1 MKAFN
6 LAVIIPVYNG
16 NSFVN
21 RCVDSMIAQD
31 ELSEIIFVDSGS
43 TDGSYEL
50 LSELSKQDPRIQVL
64 TNRDKKNSGV
74 SAARNKGIQKA
85 TAEWVTFCDIDDF
98 YMKDRFSSF
107 AKADND
113 EVDIYHTAV
122 KSIYEDVD
130 LKNSIQEIT
139 ACPSNFNS
147 AKEMQNHLVSQKD
160 ESISI
165 ISMIVRRSAL
175 LEVGLFDESLTVGE
189 DTDLIWKLAGRYTF
203 AYEDL
208 DSPKVIRQVHYANT
222 YQDKEK
228 KVKGRLAFYKKW
240 RKSNLYTSVSASAQ
254 RRIREGY
261 RHYRYVAGV
270 EYDSPLNHSHQ
281 MLRYLYSKVLRM

>member
-113 EVDIYHTAV
+113 EVDIYHTC
-122 KSIYEDVD
+122 
-130 LKNSIQEIT
+130 L
-139 ACPSNFNS
+139 
-147 AKEMQNHLVSQKD
+147 
-160 ESISI
+160 
-165 ISMIVRRSAL
+165 
-175 LEVGLFDESLTVGE
+175 
-189 DTDLIWKLAGRYTF
+189 
-203 AYEDL
+203 
-208 DSPKVIRQVHYANT
+208 
-222 YQDKEK
+222 
-228 KVKGRLAFYKKW
+228 
-240 RKSNLYTSVSASAQ
+240 LYTSPSPRDLSTSRMPSSA
-254 RRIREGY
+254 
-261 RHYRYVAGV
+261 
-270 EYDSPLNHSHQ
+270 
-281 MLRYLYSKVLRM
+281 